1 MNAVAGINQ
10 KQNFDASTQ
19 CNKLQSK
26 RRPVYTIDVK
36 DIDLQIKDIKNMFF
50 HFHKN
55 IKNMHKN
62 IKLQYSFK

>member
-50 HFHKN
+50 S
-55 IKNMHKN
+55 
-62 IKLQYSFK
+62 LL